1 MNVAREW
8 PWWMDVFS
16 DEERAIYER
25 YRRASQ
31 SAFPWTECALVVVDV
46 TQAFL
51 GPNLPTE
58 LASREIR
65 TACGEP
71 GWKAV
76 AKLSGVLEAFRSAGS
91 PIVFAKP
98 DWANESFFGGTTR
111 GGSRAVEHDTIPRE
125 IAPNEDELVLV
136 KPKASAFFAT
146 SLLSYLVRH
155 GLRGIVIAGCTT
167 SGCVRATATDAA
179 SAGLEVAVAVE
190 ACFDRS
196 SLSHAVALAELDA
209 KYARCLS
216 TASVISSIASRM
228 STGQNRLED

>member
-1 MNVAREW
+1 MKVARESA
-8 PWWMDVFS
+8 WWMEVFS
-16 DEERAIYER
+16 KEERAVYDR

-31 SAFPWTECALVVVDV
+31 FEFPWTECALVVVDV
-46 TQAFL
+46 THAFL
-51 GPNLPTE
+51 GPDLPTE

-71 GWKAV
+71 GWRAV
-76 AKLSGVLEAFRSAGS
+76 AELSPLLEAFRSAGS

-98 DWANESFFGGTTR
+98 DWANEGFFGGTTR
-111 GGSRAVEHDTIPRE
+111 GGSRAVEHDAIPEEVAPRE
-125 IAPNEDELVLV
+125 GELVVV

-167 SGCVRATATDAA
+167 SGCVRATAVDAA
-179 SAGLEVAVAVE
+179 SSGLEVAVAVE

-196 SLSHAVALAELDA
+196 GLSHAVALAELDA

-216 TASVISSIASRM
+216 CASVIRHVVSRV
-228 STGQNRLED
+228 SGE